1 MKFQGGMKQMRKL
14 LILVA
19 GAMLA
24 ASFAGNAAADEIRG
38 RFAVTGKIGVTNAA
52 DSERNG
58 TEGKLVVSSDAGF
71 IGGGGILFGVDN
83 DVALEIGAT
92 SSAYDTSG
100 LGDAEV
106 TTVYVGGQ
114 YRFPENQRIVPY
126 VGAGLDIL
134 INDLSGNR
142 YTDTV
147 VGGHLA
153 GGIDYFVTRQVAF
166 NAEVKGV
173 QAFSSDVREYGG
185 GKIGEFD
192 PSSVSL
198 TFGARLFFN

>member
-1 MKFQGGMKQMRKL
+1 MRKL
-14 LILVA
+14 LILI
-19 GAMLA
+19 
-24 ASFAGNAAADEIRG
+24 ASAVLTASLAGNAAADQIRG
-38 RFAVTGKIGVTNAA
+38 RLAVTGKIGVTNPA

-71 IGGGGILFGVDN
+71 IGGGGVLFGIED
-83 DVALEIGAT
+83 DVALEIGVT
-92 SSAYDTSG
+92 RSAYATSG

-106 TTVYVGGQ
+106 TTVSIGGQ

-126 VGAGLDIL
+126 VGAGLDVL

-147 VGGHLA
+147 VGGHLV
-153 GGIDYFVTRQVAF
+153 GGIDYFTMRHLAF
-166 NAEVKGV
+166 TAELKGV

-192 PSSVSL
+192 PSSLSL
-198 TFGARLFFN
+198 TFGARFFFN